1 MNSYLSSSRREEAQ
15 IVWRPRKIR
24 ASSRRL
30 LLLKRAA
37 KPFSLLPSFPPV
49 RSDSPSPQAFTLIEL
64 LVVIAIIAILAALL
78 LPALIRAKGLACST
92 QCASNLKQLQ
102 LAWLLYAGDHHD
114 LLVPNWHMASYPADY
129 RDAYTTTNSWVS
141 GSAYTSATTDAIRR
155 GALWPYSQ
163 NVGLYRCPSDR
174 SEWPYGTER
183 AKRPF
188 NLALSGAMNGGF
200 NGDNGR
206 AMHPIVVERLTELRR
221 PASAFTFIDE
231 EAASV
236 TSGEFFV
243 YFRPDL
249 RCWWNIPGARDR
261 AGSANVAFAD
271 GHADFHKWL
280 YPGRTRTGPDTPV
293 RNQPDRAD
301 LAWLQNA
308 LPSP

>member
-1 MNSYLSSSRREEAQ
+1 M
-15 IVWRPRKIR
+15 
-24 ASSRRL
+24 
-30 LLLKRAA
+30 
-37 KPFSLLPSFPPV
+37 
-49 RSDSPSPQAFTLIEL
+49 AFTLIEL
-64 LVVIAIIAILAALL
+64 LVVIAIMAILAALL
-78 LPALIRAKGLACST
+78 LPALTRAKGLACST

-174 SEWPYGTER
+174 SEWPYGTKR

-206 AMHPIVVERLTELRR
+206 ALHPIVVERLTELRR

-261 AGSANVAFAD
+261 AGGANVAFAD